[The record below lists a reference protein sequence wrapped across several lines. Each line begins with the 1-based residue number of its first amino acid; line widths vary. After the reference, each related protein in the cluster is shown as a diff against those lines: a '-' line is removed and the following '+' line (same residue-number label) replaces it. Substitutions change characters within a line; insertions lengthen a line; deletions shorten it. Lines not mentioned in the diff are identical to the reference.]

1 MPIVWLIRHGE
12 SESNAGLVTA
22 DAGSS
27 GLTARGHAE
36 AVAIARLFPTAP
48 ALIVTSPYIRT
59 ALTAAPLRRRFP
71 ATPHEEW
78 PVQEFTY
85 LNAEQRRDTS
95 LQQREPWVA
104 AYWERGDPTY
114 RDGAGAESFADLFA
128 RVLAFRARLA
138 DLPANPVAV
147 FSHGHF
153 LAAALWTILT
163 EPPAPSAQA
172 MRHFRAFIHGFALP
186 NGGIVKLQ
194 VRDGAVAWI
203 SPLLR
208 LPADEPPPG

>member
-1 MPIVWLIRHGE
+1 MPTVWLIRHSE
-12 SESNAGLVTA
+12 SESNAGLVTR

-27 GLTARGHAE
+27 GLTARGHTQA
-36 AVAIARLFPTAP
+36 ATIARLFPTAP

-59 ALTAAPLRRRFP
+59 ALTAAPTRRRFP

-85 LNAEQRRDTS
+85 LDAAQRRNTT

-104 AYWERGDPTY
+104 AYWERCDPTY
-114 RDGAGAESFADLFA
+114 RDGLEAESFADLFA
-128 RVLAFRARLA
+128 RVQAFRARLGRLTA
-138 DLPANPVAV
+138 DPVAV

-153 LAAALWTILT
+153 LSAVLWSILT
-163 EPPAPSAQA
+163 EPPTPSAHA
-172 MRHFRAFIHGFALP
+172 MQQSRAFMHALALP

-194 VRDGAVAWI
+194 IANGAVAWI

-208 LPADEPPPG
+208 LLPEG